1 MNQKEKIFKPKKK
14 FLVLANIWFILEE
27 GSEKN
32 GKTSSDR
39 SSVISKSKNKRI
51 SY

>member
-14 FLVLANIWFILEE
+14 FLVLAKIWFILEE

-32 GKTSSDR
+32 GKVTSDR
-39 SSVISKSKNKRI
+39 SSVVSKPKNKRV